1 MVLSYLLPIGCVGYH
16 YQSEKNNSVSSVL
29 NMPEC
34 QMPILLGMISMGT
47 FTLWYEWERGSLLSF
62 LTILSVLI
70 GIYGVILIE
79 ENTVVHYVF
88 GGLIFFGM
96 ILFMVIHCSKSP
108 TIFGSIF
115 VIHIIL
121 SIILIIQCFCNTDI
135 FVSEVA
141 LVMSFAIYYLYLHYV
156 EMTESK
162 PSVKEEKTE
171 GEKTEGEKTD
181 GEKTD

>member
-1 MVLSYLLPIGCVGYH
+1 MT
-16 YQSEKNNSVSSVL
+16 
-29 NMPEC
+29 
-34 QMPILLGMISMGT
+34 ILLGMISMGT
-47 FTLWYEWERGSLLSF
+47 FTLWYEWVRGGISSF
-62 LTILSVLI
+62 LTILSVLV

-96 ILFMVIHCSKSP
+96 ILFMVIHYSKSP
-108 TIFGSIF
+108 AIFGSILA
-115 VIHIIL
+115 IHILL
-121 SIILIIQCFCNTDI
+121 SIVLMIQCFCHTDI
-135 FVSEVA
+135 FVCEVA
-141 LVMSFAIYYLYLHYV
+141 LVLSFAVYYLYLHYV

-171 GEKTEGEKTD
+171 GEKTEGEKTEGEKTEGEKTE